1 MSVTQTSME
10 AYFNNVKPN
19 LNNKQFLVM
28 EALEEIFP
36 ANNKELAKHLNWA
49 INSVTPRV
57 LELRKKKQV
66 VIAYVARD
74 ESGRSSTYWKP
85 ATAEREAGDS
95 F

>member
-1 MSVTQTSME
+1 MKTSFRVE
-10 AYFNNVKPN
+10 NILQASR
-19 LNNKQFLVM
+19 
-28 EALEEIFP
+28 A
-36 ANNKELAKHLNWA
+36 AR
-49 INSVTPRV
+49 NSVTPRV